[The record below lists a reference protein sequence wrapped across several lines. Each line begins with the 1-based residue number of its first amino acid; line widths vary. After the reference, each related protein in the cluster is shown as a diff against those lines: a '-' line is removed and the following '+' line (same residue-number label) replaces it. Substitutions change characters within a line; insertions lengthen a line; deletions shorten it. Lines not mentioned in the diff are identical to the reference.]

1 MGGEAGPAAIGFIEI
16 PARDPE
22 ASARFFEAVFGWEW
36 RAKSWTGGSYVE
48 LDGVERKVRCALVPA
63 SVLGHGA
70 PTAVIHL
77 TAAQLAT
84 CLEKIRTAGGTVV
97 AEPEAIDDQ
106 GLFGRFR
113 DPDGNLWGL
122 WAPAAEPV
130 EGS

>member
-1 MGGEAGPAAIGFIEI
+1 MESKAGPTAIGFIEI
-16 PARDPE
+16 PARNPE
-22 ASARFFEAVFGWEW
+22 ASARFFEAVFGWKW

-48 LDGVERKVRCALVPA
+48 LDGVERTVRCALVPA

-77 TAAQLAT
+77 PATQLAT

-97 AEPEAIDDQ
+97 AEKEAIDNQ
-106 GLFGRFR
+106 GLFARFR

-122 WAPAAEPV
+122 WAPAAEPSA
-130 EGS
+130 GS